1 MLSAM
6 ESQWHAYGARYPL
19 FAFTHSAEV
28 CAEVAKAGG
37 IGALGASSQTPEGL
51 DESLSWLA
59 GHADGKPF
67 GIDLLIPTVLGGVE
81 DRPDTTWDKVVNA
94 VPQGHKDFV
103 EDLLDAH
110 DIPKEAAPDP
120 RAAMRSGDAP
130 MTVGSEN
137 ILNLINVALSH
148 PEVKFVVS
156 ALGPPPA
163 RIVDMCHERGVEVGA
178 LGGSPR
184 HAEKHV
190 QAGLDFI
197 VAQGTEA
204 GGHCGEISTMVLVP
218 QMVEAAQGR
227 PVISAGGIGT
237 GRQMAAAMILGASGV
252 WCGSMWLL
260 ADEAGTEALYRES
273 LIAAGSSD
281 TLRSRSMTGKSCR
294 MLKSDWTDA
303 WEDPRNPEPLPMPL
317 QMVLSNPAQFRIKA
331 GLEEGRPGAR
341 ALSGGIVGQ
350 IVGML
355 NESRPARE
363 IFESVVHE
371 AEDILGRFDDPRFAW
386 ARATESA

>member
-1 MLSAM
+1 MSSTTK
-6 ESQWHAYGARYPL
+6 SQWHAYGARYPL
-19 FAFTHSAEV
+19 FAFTHSADV

-51 DESLSWLA
+51 DEWLSLLA
-59 GHADGKPF
+59 SRAGGKPF
-67 GIDLLIPTVLGGVE
+67 GIDLLIPTVLGGIE
-81 DRPDTTWDKVVNA
+81 DRPDTTWEKVTNA
-94 VPQGHKDFV
+94 IPQGHKDFV
-103 EDLLDAH
+103 EELLDEH
-110 DIPKEAAPDP
+110 DIPKEGAPDP

-130 MTVGSEN
+130 ITVGTEN
-137 ILNLINVALSH
+137 ILNLIEVALSH
-148 PEVKFVVS
+148 PEVKFIVS

-218 QMVEAAQGR
+218 QMVDAAQGR

-260 ADEAGTEALYRES
+260 AEEADTEPLYRER
-273 LIAAGSSD
+273 LIAAGSRD
-281 TLRSRSMTGKSCR
+281 TLRSRSMTGKECR

-350 IVGML
+350 IIGML
-355 NESRPARE
+355 DESRPARE
-363 IFESVVHE
+363 IFERVVHE
-371 AEDILGRFDDPRFAW
+371 AEDILGRFDDPRFGW
-386 ARATESA
+386 ARSTKPA